1 MGNDA
6 IDGSIEEAAAA
17 IQALLDGKSGQP
29 EPEVAQPDT
38 APVADPEPVE
48 AEAAVEGEDLTPV
61 EEAAPAELP
70 DDTSPEEVTPPA
82 IIEEPKPAP
91 VAAPKAAESTGKDP
105 LTATTEYLTQLNA
118 IVPQLQARLAASFPE
133 IKTYDDLEKLAM
145 EDHARY
151 FQFDLQNKRLQE
163 AVAAQTAASSQYRAL
178 WTQQEDV
185 KLKAQ
190 LPEWSDPVKGPALKQ
205 SLTAFAKEVGYTDTQ
220 INQAGAAD
228 IILLRDAMLF
238 RDGKRQEQAKAVA
251 HAKALKTA
259 QEKAKA
265 APPVQKPGVA
275 RTADTA
281 SEKIKELEARFDR
294 TGHPDDLGALLV
306 ARGM

>member
-1 MGNDA
+1 MGNDT

-17 IQALLDGKSGQP
+17 IQALLDGKGAEP
-29 EPEVAQPDT
+29 EPEVAQTDP

-70 DDTSPEEVTPPA
+70 DDTSPEEITPPV
-82 IIEEPKPAP
+82 ITEEPKLA
-91 VAAPKAAESTGKDP
+91 VAAPKAAESAGKDP
-105 LTATTEYLTQLNA
+105 LTATTEYLNQLNA
-118 IVPQLQARLAASFPE
+118 AVPQLQARLAASFPE
-133 IKTYDDLEKLAM
+133 IKTYDDLERLAA
-145 EDHARY
+145 EDPARY

-163 AVAAQTAASSQYRAL
+163 VQKAQAEASSQYRAL

-238 RDGKRQEQAKAVA
+238 RDGKKQEQAKAVA
-251 HAKALKTA
+251 HAKALKAA

-306 ARGM
+306 ARGV